1 MKKKFD
7 LHKFYYDW
15 WKSVDKVI
23 LLLIIFLFF
32 LGLFFSLVSTSLIAS
47 DKLNTN
53 SYHFFL
59 KHLFFVLI
67 SLAIFI
73 FFSSLEKTKLIKIC
87 IFLFFLSF
95 IALLMVPIFG
105 TEVKGSRRWIDIGT
119 LPRFQPIEILKP
131 FFIVLVAVILS
142 SNYLSKIYAKYLLSF
157 IVALPVILLLI
168 NQPDIGQTILIVLTW
183 FSLIFVSGVNLFIF
197 FSFFTIIGIFL
208 SYLVLFVPKFFYIK
222 KRILSFIDPNT
233 GNNYQ
238 PERASEA
245 IINGGFFGRGLGEG
259 TLNSK
264 IPEAHTDYIVSVIS
278 EEFGIIL
285 VILIMFVYLFLAF
298 TIAKKIDDEND
309 NLVKLILTGSISIL
323 LIQTYI
329 HFGVNIRILP
339 TTGMTLPFIS
349 YGGSSIVGTAI
360 LSGIIL
366 NLTKRTVSNL

>member
-1 MKKKFD
+1 MYQV
-7 LHKFYYDW
+7 L
-15 WKSVDKVI
+15 
-23 LLLIIFLFF
+23 IFLF
-32 LGLFFSLVSTSLIAS
+32 
-47 DKLNTN
+47 
-53 SYHFFL
+53 
-59 KHLFFVLI
+59 
-67 SLAIFI
+67 
-73 FFSSLEKTKLIKIC
+73 
-87 IFLFFLSF
+87 
-95 IALLMVPIFG
+95 
-105 TEVKGSRRWIDIGT
+105 
-119 LPRFQPIEILKP
+119 
-131 FFIVLVAVILS
+131 
-142 SNYLSKIYAKYLLSF
+142 
-157 IVALPVILLLI
+157 
-168 NQPDIGQTILIVLTW
+168 
-183 FSLIFVSGVNLFIF
+183 F

-259 TLNSK
+259 KLNSK

-298 TIAKKIDDEND
+298 TIAKKIGEEND

-349 YGGSSIVGTAI
+349 YGGSSIVGTAM

-366 NLTKRTVSNL
+366 NLTKRTVSNLWKKY